1 MVFNHIAGSVREVLS
16 GVDDGQSEIVARIA
30 APAGAPGWFVP
41 GDAIWTVHGSVATFL
56 GGIRSLLLQA
66 LHPLAL
72 AGVNRH
78 SNYRADPFGRLQR
91 TGAFIA
97 ATTFGSTELAEQTV
111 AGIRHMHTSVNGEL
125 SDGRRYSAQDP
136 HLLEWVHIVLVD
148 SMLTAYLDFALNG
161 PIEPD
166 EYVANMA
173 VVGRAMGVREPPET
187 RAELT
192 AHLQAFRPELVG
204 GAEAIEVKDFVLA
217 APLPRGLRPGYAIM
231 CRTALD
237 TLPPWAAELLA
248 HDASPAV
255 RKTRWLTTDLALRLL
270 KTALVQSPALAAG
283 EARLAG
289 VPADRVDKIIT
300 EPRSSDG
307 KYR

>member
-1 MVFNHIAGSVREVLS
+1 MVLNQIAGSVREVLS
-16 GVDDGQSEIVARIA
+16 GVDDGQSDIVARIA
-30 APAGAPGWFVP
+30 APPGAPGWFVP

-78 SNYRADPFGRLQR
+78 SNYREDPFGRLQR

-97 ATTFGSTELAEQTV
+97 ATTFGSTELAQQTV
-111 AGIRHMHTSVNGEL
+111 AGIQQMHTKVKGSI
-125 SDGRRYSAQDP
+125 SDGRQYSAQDP

-148 SMLTAYLDFALNG
+148 SMLTAYLDFGLNG
-161 PIEPD
+161 PIDPD

-173 VVGRAMGVREPPET
+173 VVGRAMGVREPPQT
-187 RAELT
+187 RADLT
-192 AHLQAFRPELVG
+192 ADLEAFRPELTG
-204 GAEAIEVKDFVLA
+204 GASVIEVKDFVLA

-231 CRTALD
+231 ARTALD
-237 TLPPWAAELLA
+237 TLPPWAADMLA
-248 HDASPAV
+248 HEASGAA
-255 RKTRWLTTDLALRLL
+255 RRTRRVTTDLALRLL

-283 EARLAG
+283 EARLAAG
-289 VPADRVDKIIT
+289 KGDTLNKIIT
-300 EPRSSDG
+300 EPGSSHG
-307 KYR
+307 